1 MLISSLLPSTGG
13 QGSEQRH
20 FGLTAGPRDRI
31 LWGKPFCMIIITK
44 AMKSKSKK
52 QFPTWS
58 PNWLPPWSTSR
69 WEKLTM
75 VCCPQACRP
84 QTSWNLKVDDAGS
97 YLHHHQ
103 PIRMSTSWF
112 CPLWFITIKLLT
124 ILSKWG
130 HIVFRGRSLLCFP
143 FAWQS
148 NKAILFYSVS
158 EIRLPTVQKTE
169 LSASY
174 LLYILLS

>member
-1 MLISSLLPSTGG
+1 
-13 QGSEQRH
+13 
-20 FGLTAGPRDRI
+20 
-31 LWGKPFCMIIITK
+31 
-44 AMKSKSKK
+44 MKSKSKK

-143 FAWQS
+143 FAWQRINLLFDFLQTLS
-148 NKAILFYSVS
+148 PYFYLASVGQGVKILAITWRFFFS
-158 EIRLPTVQKTE
+158 EGHELNWTE
-169 LSASY
+169 LNWRTWKKT
-174 LLYILLS
+174 IKRKMPHPWMKR